1 MCELREVFIVSA
13 ARTAIGSFLG
23 TLKDFTAP
31 ELGGIAIKEA
41 LIRANCRPGD
51 VDEVIMGNV
60 VQAGIGQAP
69 AKQAAVKGGI
79 PYSVS
84 CFAVNKVCGSA
95 LKAVALAAQAI
106 KLEEKEI
113 VVAGGMESMSKA
125 PHLLWGLR
133 EGVKFGD
140 AQIKDSMILDGLWCA
155 FDNVHMGITGEVVAE
170 KFGATREEQDKYAL
184 SSHQKAAHAIE
195 KGYFKDEIVPVTV
208 PQKKGDP
215 VIFAVDEGP
224 RRDTALEKL
233 AKLRPAFKKDGTVT
247 AGNAS
252 SLNDGGAAV
261 VVASAEGIK
270 SKGLHEPLARILG
283 TATNGVEPSMVMYA
297 PKGAIEKVL
306 ANVGWKIKDVDL
318 FEINEAFSAQL
329 VALIKELGLDRE
341 KVNVHGGA
349 VALGHPIGATGAR
362 ILTTLIYALKHRGLK
377 KGIAS
382 LCLGGGDAVAMAIEI
397 VS

>member
-1 MCELREVFIVSA
+1 MCEVRDVFIVSA
-13 ARTAIGSFLG
+13 ARTAIGNFLG
-23 TLKDFTAP
+23 ALKDFSAP
-31 ELGGIAIKEA
+31 DLGGFVIKEA
-41 LIRANCRPGD
+41 LKKAGLQGRDIN
-51 VDEVIMGNV
+51 EVIMGNV

-84 CFAVNKVCGSA
+84 CFTVNKVCGSA

-106 KLEEKEI
+106 QLEEKEI

-125 PHLLWGLR
+125 PHMVWGLR

-140 AQIKDSMILDGLWCA
+140 VQIKDSMILDGLWCA

-170 KFGATREEQDKYAL
+170 KFGASREEQDQYAF
-184 SSHQKAAHAIE
+184 SSHQKAVHASE
-195 KGYFKDEIVPVTV
+195 KGYFKDEIVPVSV
-208 PQKKGDP
+208 PQRKGDP

-224 RRDTALEKL
+224 RKDTTIEKL

-261 VVASAEGIK
+261 VVASMDAIK
-270 SKGLHEPLARILG
+270 ARGLVQPMARILG
-283 TATNGVEPSMVMYA
+283 TTTNGVEPSMVMYA
-297 PKGAIEKVL
+297 PKGAIEKLL
-306 ANVGWKIKDVDL
+306 ANVGWKVGDVDL
-318 FEINEAFSAQL
+318 FEINEAFSSQL
-329 VALIKELGLDRE
+329 VVLIKELKLDRE

-377 KGIAS
+377 RGVAS
-382 LCLGGGDAVAMAIEI
+382 LCLGGGDAVAMAIEL
-397 VS
+397 V

>member
-1 MCELREVFIVSA
+1 MCELRDVFIVSA
-13 ARTAIGSFLG
+13 ARTAIGNFLG

-31 ELGGIAIKEA
+31 ELGGLAIKEA
-41 LIRANCRPGD
+41 LARANLRGQD

-60 VQAGIGQAP
+60 VSAGIGQAS
-69 AKQAAVKGGI
+69 AKQAAVKGGV

-84 CFAVNKVCGSA
+84 CFTVNKVCGSA
-95 LKAVALAAQAI
+95 LKAVALAAQVI
-106 KLEEKEI
+106 QLEEKNI

-140 AQIKDSMILDGLWCA
+140 VQFKDSMILDGLWCA

-184 SSHQKAAHAIE
+184 SSHQKAIHAID
-195 KGYFKDEIVPVTV
+195 KGYFKDEIVPVAV

-233 AKLRPAFKKDGTVT
+233 AKLKPAFKKDGTVT

-252 SLNDGGAAV
+252 SLNDGAAAV
-261 VVASAEGIK
+261 VVASEEAIK
-270 SKGLHEPLARILG
+270 GKGLSQPLARILG
-283 TATNGVEPSMVMYA
+283 TTTNGVEPSMVMYA
-297 PKGAIEKVL
+297 PKGAIEKLL
-306 ANVGWKIKDVDL
+306 ANVGWKVQDVDL
-318 FEINEAFSAQL
+318 IEINEAFSAQL
-329 VALIKELGLDRE
+329 VVLIKELGLDRE

-362 ILTTLIYALKHRGLK
+362 ILTTLIYGLKHRGLK
-377 KGIAS
+377 RGVAS

-397 VS
+397 V

>member
-1 MCELREVFIVSA
+1 MCEVRDVFIVGA
-13 ARTAIGSFLG
+13 ARTPIGNFLG
-23 TLKDFTAP
+23 SLKDFTAP
-31 ELGGIAIKEA
+31 DLGGIAIKEA
-41 LIRANCRPGD
+41 LKRASCRGED

-69 AKQAAVKGGI
+69 AKQAAVKGGV

-84 CFAVNKVCGSA
+84 CFTLNKVCGSA

-106 KLEEKEI
+106 QLEEKEI

-125 PHLLWGLR
+125 PHLVWGLR

-140 AQIKDSMILDGLWCA
+140 VQIKDSMILDGLWCA

-170 KFGATREEQDKYAL
+170 KFGATREEQDQYAF
-184 SSHQKAAHAIE
+184 SSHQKAVHAIE
-195 KGYFKDEIVPVTV
+195 KGYFKDEIVPVSV

-215 VIFAVDEGP
+215 IIFAVDEGP
-224 RRDTALEKL
+224 RKDTTIEKL

-261 VVASAEGIK
+261 VVASMDAIK
-270 SKGLHEPLARILG
+270 ARKLAQPMAKILG
-283 TATNGVEPSMVMYA
+283 TTTNGVEPSMVMYA
-297 PKGAIEKVL
+297 PKGAIEKLL
-306 ANVGWKIKDVDL
+306 ANVGWKVGDVDL
-318 FEINEAFSAQL
+318 LEINEAFSAQL
-329 VALIKELGLDRE
+329 VVLIKELKLDRE
-341 KVNVHGGA
+341 KVNIHGGA

-362 ILTTLIYALKHRGLK
+362 ILTTLIYALRHRGLK
-377 KGIAS
+377 RGVAS
-382 LCLGGGDAVAMAIEI
+382 LCLGGGDAVAMAIEL
-397 VS
+397 V